1 MLLEKRRNTYPTQD
15 IKLKCYCYNDI
26 SNLYDIINKLENKV
40 NELELKIKNIEENI
54 IVSPITPRPP
64 LPKDKD
70 NDIIDDFNFCMQGLD
85 KIESFECF
93 N

>member
-1 MLLEKRRNTYPTQD
+1 MLLEKRRNTYPN
-15 IKLKCYCYNDI
+15 IELKCYCYNDI
-26 SNLYDIINKLENKV
+26 SNLYNIINKLENKV

-64 LPKDKD
+64 LPKD
-70 NDIIDDFNFCMQGLD
+70 NDIIDDFNFCMRGLD